1 MRVVLIKKALK
12 PIYDYLMVDLREL
25 KWVIRTVVHYRVPQ
39 GSIHGPLLFNI
50 TICDITSGN
59 ANYDDETTPYK
70 CG

>member
-1 MRVVLIKKALK
+1 MTT
-12 PIYDYLMVDLREL
+12 LMVDLREL

-50 TICDITSGN
+50 NICDITSGN
-59 ANYDDETTPYK
+59 ANYDDETTPYQ

>member
-1 MRVVLIKKALK
+1 
-12 PIYDYLMVDLREL
+12 MVDFREL

-39 GSIHGPLLFNI
+39 GAIHGPLLFNI
-50 TICDITSGN
+50 NICDITSGN